1 MAEIE
6 SNYDNLHKY
15 SIIDVIKKK
24 IKINFFLN
32 IETKLYEYCYEISQI
47 EENFQL
53 RCLDKLADSHLDINL
68 LICFV
73 ESFRFA

>member
-15 SIIDVIKKK
+15 SIIDVIKRKLRL
-24 IKINFFLN
+24 IFIN